1 MEEAWAES
9 QPAFAAQV
17 LGPHFEQLAR
27 TWTERFASI
36 ETLGGR
42 ASHVGFAQVNDAEA
56 RSRVDLDVVAVGG
69 NLHADRPRIL
79 AIGEAKGG
87 SAARTV
93 DDLRKLE
100 RGRTILG
107 EQANTAKTRLLLFSR
122 SGFEPALQE
131 AARRRADLELI
142 DLERLYGGS

>member
-1 MEEAWAES
+1 MTRPAEPES
-9 QPAFAAQV
+9 
-17 LGPHFEQLAR
+17 
-27 TWTERFASI
+27 ASV
-36 ETLGGR
+36 ESGR
-42 ASHVGFAQVNDAEA
+42 DRSGNSTYSNSTYHAEA
-56 RSRVDLDVVAVGG
+56 RSRVELDVVAVGG